1 MIRRQTTDSMTNI
14 DQLITDAR
22 LALENIEQGGAW
34 TIAGADMLLHAATQI
49 HNETTKCNRPKSKS
63 S

>member
-1 MIRRQTTDSMTNI
+1 MNNL

-22 LALENIEQGGAW
+22 AALDAIEQGGAW
-34 TIAGADMLLHAATQI
+34 TIAGADMLLHVAAKI
-49 HNETTKCNRPKSKS
+49 YNETTKCNRPKSKS

>member
-1 MIRRQTTDSMTNI
+1 MTNI

-22 LALENIEQGGAW
+22 AALDAIEQGGAW

-63 S
+63 Y

>member
-1 MIRRQTTDSMTNI
+1 MTNI

-22 LALENIEQGGAW
+22 AALDAIEHGGAW

-49 HNETTKCNRPKSKS
+49 HNETTRKTHAKTR
-63 S
+63 